1 MNKLLPVKSKAQIQ
15 IFLSGILMG
24 TIGFFLLGLEIL
36 STNAIVALRGM
47 FGALIIFPILFFSK
61 KLGYIKK
68 LFLSH
73 PWLTI
78 LQSFTG
84 PVLIYCYF
92 YAIQHLGYGTAVFLL
107 KTGPIFSVF
116 FMWLFLRRTPD
127 KYDILAFIITM
138 FGILILTKPWDLAF
152 STGSYWKGILVGLI
166 SGILMGAA
174 NTFRIMIFDQ
184 SPFSKDTTLTNSMT
198 TSEAILES
206 KLSDDLIYSS
216 LSLIFLETLV
226 MFAMFSLLDFSYFN
240 TMSPIHWVIAFGLG
254 LIPTVI
260 AFFLRN
266 IALKHDEA
274 GDVLIFSYSETIM
287 GALLTAILDHE
298 LTIFL
303 ILSGMCILVANGIV
317 ALKPKKK
324 NSFI

>member
-1 MNKLLPVKSKAQIQ
+1 MVRLLSEKSKAQIQ

-24 TIGFFLLGLEIL
+24 TIGFFLLGLNLL
-36 STNAIVALRGM
+36 STNAIVALRGL
-47 FGALIIFPILFFSK
+47 FGALIIFPILLLSK

-68 LFLSH
+68 LFFSH

-116 FMWLFLRRTPD
+116 FMSLFLKRYPD
-127 KYDILAFIITM
+127 KYDVLAFLITM
-138 FGILILTKPWDLAF
+138 IGVLILTQPWDLA
-152 STGSYWKGILVGLI
+152 SSSESYWKGILIGLI
-166 SGILMGAA
+166 SGVLMGAA
-174 NTFRIMIFDQ
+174 NVFRIMIFDKSRLYQ
-184 SPFSKDTTLTNSMT
+184 DTALTNSIIS
-198 TSEAILES
+198 SEGLSET

-226 MFAMFSLLDFSYFN
+226 MFVMFSLLDFSYFR
-240 TMSPIHWVIAFGLG
+240 TMLPIHWVIAFGLG

-298 LTIFL
+298 LTLFL

-317 ALKPKKK
+317 ALKPKK
-324 NSFI
+324 NLP